1 MTPPA
6 KAPRP
11 EPGDNAPAERIS
23 IMPEQDGPLAAALR
37 VRDKTVVEY
46 DARWGTDVLQTLV
59 SPATAALF
67 ASVRERLDEAI
78 KAANKA
84 IDDANKATDAA
95 KKAISL
101 QAHAAALDI
110 AINTMAVEMRGLAKM
125 EKDALAAGRKPLD
138 PGRAWAF
145 KLADGMQ
152 AVLVQ
157 TDEDARAARRSQ
169 RFTGWVI
176 YSVSEMAHILSERS
190 LTGII
195 DAKKAFPDAT
205 VIAVK
210 TPPDWKQ
217 GDEVSF

>member
-1 MTPPA
+1 MAKSNARKTTP
-6 KAPRP
+6 P
-11 EPGDNAPAERIS
+11 EPGDNAPADRIS
-23 IMPEQDGPLAAALR
+23 IMPEQAGPMAAALR
-37 VRDKTVVEY
+37 IRDKTVVEY

-59 SPATAALF
+59 SPATAAKF
-67 ASVRERLDEAI
+67 AAVRERLDRAI
-78 KAANKA
+78 DAAN
-84 IDDANKATDAA
+84 DAVTVE
-95 KKAISL
+95 
-101 QAHAAALDI
+101 AHAAALDI
-110 AINTMAVEMRGLAKM
+110 AISTMAVEMRGLAKM
-125 EKDALAAGRKPLD
+125 EEEAIAAGRKPLD

-152 AVLVQ
+152 AVLLA

-195 DAKKAFPDAT
+195 DAKKAFPDAA

-210 TPPDWKQ
+210 SPPDWKQ
-217 GDEVSF
+217 GDELGF